1 VHALNGW
8 NNFGLQQQCV
18 QYVSSLSDE
27 TTPIEI
33 SVFAHREESK
43 APAAAAFAFHGT
55 GLFLGMAES
64 TTMTLSRELVIVTMN
79 CFSCLIGTGVRRI
92 QPLQHYDEDFCL
104 PTKRFLITG
113 QQTVGEL
120 VSPTSSS
127 TE

>member
-1 VHALNGW
+1 MPPIYVHSSSLCSGVHALNGW

-79 CFSCLIGTGVRRI
+79 CFSHVLIGTGV
-92 QPLQHYDEDFCL
+92 
-104 PTKRFLITG
+104 G
-113 QQTVGEL
+113 
-120 VSPTSSS
+120 SPT
-127 TE
+127 TATLR